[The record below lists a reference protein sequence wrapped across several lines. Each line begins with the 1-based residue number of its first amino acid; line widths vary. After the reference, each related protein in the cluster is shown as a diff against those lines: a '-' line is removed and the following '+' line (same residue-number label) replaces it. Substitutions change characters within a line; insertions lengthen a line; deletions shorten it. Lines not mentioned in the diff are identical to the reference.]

1 MPNIYL
7 KSKKL
12 KPSQIENLKRN
23 VSFIIAEMGIQ
34 IKSFSKD
41 APLKTKLNI
50 TVNGPF
56 SYRTADKFLHYH
68 SGMEISLKS
77 CTALIQ
83 FYNTYFEPEIHGDI
97 VAFVSHDLAKENAR
111 LKTQFHPKETDAFSR
126 KCIDF
131 FTGTYYIYYQSSVF
145 AEKITGGIVQI
156 YEWNNRLRMKLISRL
171 MSDEEL
177 DLAKEVIEETQCTP
191 DEGMEHFLQHERIR
205 ETGEVFFYHDEWI
218 DINEKKTEGEALDI
232 AHGIPDMGISSVY
245 AGGYSDCKDCDLII
259 ITAGRNRRPGET
271 RLDLIAGNSQI
282 MKDVVD
288 QVKKYYTKGAIMIVS
303 NPVDVLVYQCSRWM
317 ELPNGLVFGTGCVL
331 DSSRLTRL
339 LCVACL
345 RISATS
351 VISTI
356 TVDCPAAK
364 SSDAPTRVKI
374 ASTTPI
380 CACAAGTKLPICA
393 ISAIRAFCRI

>member
-218 DINEKKTEGEALDI
+218 DINEKKETFTVSFTDSRTSNQVMLLSL
-232 AHGIPDMGISSVY
+232 HNTMSSL
-245 AGGYSDCKDCDLII
+245 YSDLYKKYIAGMGFSIYLSGDRTKIYTRRVCLSKYKFSMTDDCDLL
-259 ITAGRNRRPGET
+259 NRHLSLQEE
-271 RLDLIAGNSQI
+271 
-282 MKDVVD
+282 KD
-288 QVKKYYTKGAIMIVS
+288 GI
-303 NPVDVLVYQCSRWM
+303 
-317 ELPNGLVFGTGCVL
+317 
-331 DSSRLTRL
+331 
-339 LCVACL
+339 
-345 RISATS
+345 S
-351 VISTI
+351 VISTEEV
-356 TVDCPAAK
+356 TNWLREVRRK
-364 SSDAPTRVKI
+364 RN
-374 ASTTPI
+374 
-380 CACAAGTKLPICA
+380 G
-393 ISAIRAFCRI
+393 

>member
-1 MPNIYL
+1 MSNIYL

-41 APLKTKLNI
+41 GPLKTKLNI

-97 VAFVSHDLAKENAR
+97 VVFASHDLAKENAR
-111 LKTQFHPKETDAFSR
+111 LKPQFYLEKTDAFTR

-131 FTGTYYIYYQSSVF
+131 FTGTYYIYYQSSVLS
-145 AEKITGGIVQI
+145 EKITGGIVQI

-177 DLAKEVIEETQCTP
+177 DLVKEVIDEIQCTP
-191 DEGMEHFLQHERIR
+191 DEGMERFLQHERIR
-205 ETGEVFFYHDEWI
+205 ENDEVFYYHDGWI
-218 DINEKKTEGEALDI
+218 DINEREGTFTISFTDSGTSNQVMLLSLHNTLISLHSVVYKKYI
-232 AHGIPDMGISSVY
+232 AGMGFCIYLSGDGSKIYTRRVCLTKY
-245 AGGYSDCKDCDLII
+245 KFSMTNDCDLL
-259 ITAGRNRRPGET
+259 NRYLSLRE
-271 RLDLIAGNSQI
+271 Q
-282 MKDVVD
+282 KD
-288 QVKKYYTKGAIMIVS
+288 GI
-303 NPVDVLVYQCSRWM
+303 
-317 ELPNGLVFGTGCVL
+317 
-331 DSSRLTRL
+331 
-339 LCVACL
+339 
-345 RISATS
+345 S
-351 VISTI
+351 VI
-356 TVDCPAAK
+356 
-364 SSDAPTRVKI
+364 
-374 ASTTPI
+374 TTEEVTDWLREVRRKRN
-380 CACAAGTKLPICA
+380 G
-393 ISAIRAFCRI
+393 